1 MFLFIMADYRFI
13 IFKSYPYKFLIIIFY
28 PVGTKGKAG
37 VGGEF
42 LTANIRDSQKYL
54 TYRRE
59 KMSQNIVEIKNLE
72 KSFKKQPVLKN
83 ISLSIPENCV
93 YGLLGPN
100 GAGKSTLLKMITGL
114 MRPDS
119 GQIVFQGH
127 PWSRKDLKK
136 IGGLIETPP
145 IYENLSAWENLKV
158 RALMLG
164 ETEDRIREVLKIVD
178 LTDTGKK
185 PSGKFSLGMKQRLGI
200 AMALLGSPD
209 LLILDEPINGLDPE
223 GIREIRE
230 CLLKLNREEG
240 KTILISSHI
249 LGELSKIATQY
260 GIIKDGRLIRQMT
273 KEDLE
278 EQCRDYLLVEV
289 EHAERAAAVLAENI
303 PDVSFEVFAQGRI
316 HIYDYLD
323 SGQVTTLLVQNG
335 VTVYS
340 CGLHQI
346 DLEQYFLELMD
357 GGAK

>member
-1 MFLFIMADYRFI
+1 MADTGNKR
-13 IFKSYPYKFLIIIFY
+13 
-28 PVGTKGKAG
+28 V
-37 VGGEF
+37 
-42 LTANIRDSQKYL
+42 
-54 TYRRE
+54 
-59 KMSQNIVEIKNLE
+59 
-72 KSFKKQPVLKN
+72 KQ
-83 ISLSIPENCV
+83 
-93 YGLLGPN
+93 
-100 GAGKSTLLKMITGL
+100 
-114 MRPDS
+114 
-119 GQIVFQGH
+119 
-127 PWSRKDLKK
+127 
-136 IGGLIETPP
+136 
-145 IYENLSAWENLKV
+145 
-158 RALMLG
+158 
-164 ETEDRIREVLKIVD
+164 
-178 LTDTGKK
+178 
-185 PSGKFSLGMKQRLGI
+185 FSMGMKQRLGI

>member
-1 MFLFIMADYRFI
+1 ME
-13 IFKSYPYKFLIIIFY
+13 
-28 PVGTKGKAG
+28 TKVAAVSMRG
-37 VGGEF
+37 VTKTFGAVI
-42 LTANIRDSQKYL
+42 AN
-54 TYRRE
+54 
-59 KMSQNIVEIKNLE
+59 
-72 KSFKKQPVLKN
+72 
-83 ISLSIPENCV
+83 
-93 YGLLGPN
+93 
-100 GAGKSTLLKMITGL
+100 
-114 MRPDS
+114 
-119 GQIVFQGH
+119 
-127 PWSRKDLKK
+127 
-136 IGGLIETPP
+136 
-145 IYENLSAWENLKV
+145 
-158 RALMLG
+158 
-164 ETEDRIREVLKIVD
+164 EDVD
-178 LTDTGKK
+178 LDIYKGEI
-185 PSGKFSLGMKQRLGI
+185 L
-200 AMALLGSPD
+200 ALLGENGSGKTTLMNMLSGIYFPDQGQIMINGQNVVIASPKD
-209 LLILDEPINGLDPE
+209 ALNLGIGMVHQHFKLVDVLTAAENIILGLPGKEILDMQEVVQKITELVERYGFELNPNQKIYEMSVSQKQTVEIIKVLYRGAGILILDEPINGLDPE

-289 EHAERAAAVLAENI
+289 EHTERAAAVLAENI